1 MEEVVIKIN
10 GKDIRLKD
18 FPKRVTH
25 NLVVGLVKS
34 LNLEE
39 EPREIVIHVRINR
52 ENSGD
57 S

>member
-25 NLVVGLVKS
+25 NVVVGLVKS

-39 EPREIVIHVRINR
+39 EPREIVIHVRINQ
-52 ENSGD
+52 ENSGGP
-57 S
+57 